1 MVIDLKVKDKIEQ
14 FLIQLATGQSLFS
27 SSTLLQD
34 EEQFVVLG
42 PNQKISIEFGEDI
55 SKAPSV
61 DSKKDER

>member
-1 MVIDLKVKDKIEQ
+1 MEQ

-34 EEQFVVLG
+34 EEQFVVLS

-61 DSKKDER
+61 DSKKDKR